1 MGTRAEL
8 GVIPPLVLLR
18 GLETAFAPLETA
30 FTPLLTGSVTAFLS
44 VPLAGVAFFLASGSE
59 GVGKSR
65 LLCAGRVPEP
75 GGGEDTAEARP
86 LRAAAFRPL
95 EPEAAVLEPEAAV
108 DLRGDATSVL
118 LVPVRRRFVLA
129 VGLRW
134 EERALRGLVTLAADL
149 TVTRPFFPPLVT

>member
-1 MGTRAEL
+1 VGTRAEL

-95 EPEAAVLEPEAAV
+95 EPEAAVA
-108 DLRGDATSVL
+108 LRGDATSVL

>member
-1 MGTRAEL
+1 VGTRAEL

-30 FTPLLTGSVTAFLS
+30 FTPLITGSVTAFLS

-95 EPEAAVLEPEAAV
+95 EPEAAV